1 MSEHI
6 LNNNNSNSINNIGP
20 IEAESNVAEGS
31 TMPPPDPPAYQEH
44 QEEPHIEARP
54 EDGGDDEND
63 HEEQYG
69 LDSMGNDE
77 LIRNI
82 IAENDSKSPLHMA
95 FMNMANSILGAGI
108 ISQPFAIKQTG
119 VVGAFIVYIL
129 LGFIIDWTLRLIV
142 QNLVISGTKTYQDS
156 VEKAMGKK
164 GKLLIMMANG
174 LFAFGG
180 CVGFCMIMGDSIP
193 HVLRTIIPDNY
204 IERNWVIICT
214 TVFISLPLSLHR
226 NIEAL
231 EKASGLA
238 LVSMAIIVLTVTIRG
253 PFLSQSLKSQVTL
266 FHPKWWFRTSIFKS
280 ISIISFAL
288 VCHHNTSFIYF
299 SLKNKSIAKFT
310 RLTHISCMLSVIIC
324 MTMGYFGFH
333 VFKEKTKGNVLNNFP
348 GDDNIINIARLFFG
362 FNMLT
367 TFPLE
372 IFVLRNIVMDI
383 LNDTLLD
390 TDYREINDM
399 ENGDINNTDN
409 TTLQEAN
416 VTKYHTIVTILLV
429 LSTMGISLTTCN
441 LGALFELIGS
451 TTASIIAFILPP
463 LTNIILTNGTK
474 HSIKERF
481 SHYAVIIFGFMVMI
495 ISSSQTIL
503 GSINNHDVKHCEL

>member
-6 LNNNNSNSINNIGP
+6 QSPNTSHH
-20 IEAESNVAEGS
+20 AEEHLEPLQDEVEVEV
-31 TMPPPDPPAYQEH
+31 PPDPPSY
-44 QEEPHIEARP
+44 EE
-54 EDGGDDEND
+54 
-63 HEEQYG
+63 HEEQYE
-69 LDSMGNDE
+69 LRDMGNEE

-82 IAENDSKSPLHMA
+82 LAENDSKSPLHMA

-108 ISQPFAIKQTG
+108 VSQPFAIKQAG

-129 LGFIIDWTLRLIV
+129 LGFIIDWTLRLVV

-180 CVGFCMIMGDSIP
+180 CVGFCIIIGDSIP
-193 HVLRTIIPDNY
+193 HVLRTIVPDNY
-204 IERNWVIICT
+204 IERTWVIICT

-238 LVSMAIIVLTVTIRG
+238 LISMAIIVLTVIIRG
-253 PFLSQSLKSQVTL
+253 PFLPQSLKGQVTL
-266 FHPKWWFRTSIFKS
+266 FHPKWWFKGSIFKS

-288 VCHHNTSFIYF
+288 VCHHNTSFIFF

-310 RLTHISCMLSVIIC
+310 RLTHISCFLSVFIC

-333 VFKEKTKGNVLNNFP
+333 VFKDKTKGNVLNNFP
-348 GDDNIINIARLFFG
+348 GDDKFINVARLFFG

-390 TDYREINDM
+390 TEYSMVSDV
-399 ENGDINNTDN
+399 ENANANVNANGNVNVNANANATN
-409 TTLQEAN
+409 SASEYTALQEAN
-416 VTKYHTIVTILLV
+416 ISKYHTIVTIILV

-463 LTNIILTNGTK
+463 ITNIILTKGIK
-474 HSIKERF
+474 HSTKDRL

-495 ISSSQTIL
+495 ISSSQTIMEA
-503 GSINNHDVKHCEL
+503 INNPGVDHCEL

>member
-6 LNNNNSNSINNIGP
+6 ESTNSTH
-20 IEAESNVAEGS
+20 AEENLVVGNPAVA
-31 TMPPPDPPAYQEH
+31 PPDPPTY
-44 QEEPHIEARP
+44 EE
-54 EDGGDDEND
+54 
-63 HEEQYG
+63 HEEQYE
-69 LDSMGNDE
+69 LRDMGNEE
-77 LIRNI
+77 LIRDI

-108 ISQPFAIKQTG
+108 VSQPFAIKQAG

-129 LGFIIDWTLRLIV
+129 MGFIIDWTLRLVV

-180 CVGFCMIMGDSIP
+180 CVGFCIIIGDSIP

-204 IERNWVIICT
+204 IERTWVIICT

-231 EKASGLA
+231 EKASFLA
-238 LVSMAIIVLTVTIRG
+238 LISMAIIVLTVIIRG
-253 PFLSQSLKSQVTL
+253 PFLPQSLKGQVTL
-266 FHPKWWFRTSIFKS
+266 FHPKWWFKGTIFKS

-288 VCHHNTSFIYF
+288 VCHHNTSFIFF

-310 RLTHISCMLSVIIC
+310 RLTHISCLLSVFIC

-333 VFKEKTKGNVLNNFP
+333 VFKDKTKGNVLNNFP
-348 GDDNIINIARLFFG
+348 GDDKYINVARLFFG

-390 TDYREINDM
+390 TEYSMVTDEETGNVST
-399 ENGDINNTDN
+399 TDN
-409 TTLQEAN
+409 TALQEAN
-416 VTKYHTIVTILLV
+416 ISKYHTIVTIILV
-429 LSTMGISLTTCN
+429 LSSMGISLTTCN

-463 LTNIILTNGTK
+463 ITNIILTKGIK
-474 HSIKERF
+474 HSAKDRI

-495 ISSSQTIL
+495 ISSTQTIL
-503 GSINNHDVKHCEL
+503 EAVNNPGVDHCEL